1 MMTQEQMEVEILKL
15 ETENDEIKRT
25 ISEMQQEIKKTC
37 SLLEQLA
44 DLMTSGKQEITMA
57 KILLSESD
65 MKALN
70 NGEIVS
76 AMIYGYL
83 IGIQKDTR
91 KPEKKTEGVDE

>member
-1 MMTQEQMEVEILKL
+1 
-15 ETENDEIKRT
+15 
-25 ISEMQQEIKKTC
+25 
-37 SLLEQLA
+37 
-44 DLMTSGKQEITMA
+44 MA

-83 IGIQKDTR
+83 IGIQKDNR
-91 KPEKKTEGVDE
+91 KPEKKTEEVDE

>member
-1 MMTQEQMEVEILKL
+1 
-15 ETENDEIKRT
+15 
-25 ISEMQQEIKKTC
+25 
-37 SLLEQLA
+37 
-44 DLMTSGKQEITMA
+44 MA

-76 AMIYGYL
+76 AMIYRYL

-91 KPEKKTEGVDE
+91 KPEKAKEEEE

>member
-1 MMTQEQMEVEILKL
+1 
-15 ETENDEIKRT
+15 
-25 ISEMQQEIKKTC
+25 
-37 SLLEQLA
+37 
-44 DLMTSGKQEITMA
+44 MA

-76 AMIYGYL
+76 AMIYGHL

-91 KPEKKTEGVDE
+91 KSEKAKEEEE

>member
-1 MMTQEQMEVEILKL
+1 
-15 ETENDEIKRT
+15 
-25 ISEMQQEIKKTC
+25 
-37 SLLEQLA
+37 
-44 DLMTSGKQEITMA
+44 MA
-57 KILLSESD
+57 KKLLSESA

-76 AMIYGYL
+76 VMIYGYL